1 MNENETTQEKIKQL
15 LNTPIVAVNIG
26 VKSFAD
32 NLEKQNVEVV
42 QVSWKP
48 QAGGDHEM
56 MDILDDLL

>member
-1 MNENETTQEKIKQL
+1 MNENETLQEKIKQL

-32 NLEKQNVEVV
+32 NLEKQNAEVV
-42 QVSWKP
+42 HVSWKP
-48 QAGGDHEM
+48 PAGGDHAM